1 VDPTQAVRRE
11 LVVLPQPALGPLQL
25 RRLQSLGLAWPD
37 DATLGLLGA
46 LPTRLP
52 TPPGPRPRSWWR
64 QVYCL
69 VGMAARLHPHE
80 PRHGAALAAV
90 HCGVLALI
98 AAHAQAALGLAQ
110 ERARHDA
117 AALDACLAAQ
127 GLDLAGLIL
136 DLAVHWRLPAG
147 LVASY
152 ADPGSALRQVV
163 PVGSWLLHLKRMP
176 APLAPGVQDPGPAAL
191 AGLRLGPEGLVGA
204 ITALSEAVDDG
215 RRLARAI
222 LELPTAC

>member
-136 DLAVHWRLPAG
+136 DLAVHWRRCARWCR
-147 LVASY
+147 S
-152 ADPGSALRQVV
+152 
-163 PVGSWLLHLKRMP
+163 
-176 APLAPGVQDPGPAAL
+176 APGFCTSSACRRRSRLVSRIRAPPRWPACDSGQKAW
-191 AGLRLGPEGLVGA
+191 
-204 ITALSEAVDDG
+204 SE
-215 RRLARAI
+215 RS
-222 LELPTAC
+222 PP